1 MSTFNYLYEDPTL
14 ASFTASTN
22 PTPYGIYNDDSAFIS
37 ESISV
42 SKYVAKKL
50 GHPVMQLEFNSGS
63 IWACFE
69 EAVNEYS
76 QQIHHYNTKNWMW
89 EHYGNSNKE
98 SGSQMS
104 STGSHQAETSVGGM
118 SLFTL
123 SEQYGQAVNVGGNTT
138 MYTGSITLT
147 GSQQVYDLESEAS
160 LESAFN

>member
-1 MSTFNYLYEDPTL
+1 METAILSGLDASKALYQSLEERIARLKDQNITPGL
-14 ASFTASTN
+14 AAVLVGNNPASE
-22 PTPYGIYNDDSAFIS
+22 IYVKNKTKKFEALGLKTDVFRL
-37 ESISV
+37 EESV
-42 SKYVAKKL
+42 S
-50 GHPVMQLEFNSGS
+50 
-63 IWACFE
+63 
-69 EAVNEYS
+69 EYS

-147 GSQQVYDLESEAS
+147 GSQ
-160 LESAFN
+160 